1 MVFTTV
7 DVWNLVKNDGWAA
20 HRTGIRRE
28 DLGEKVQVNDSSHNL
43 YDNMLFY
50 WNSTILYIF
59 IKLRGIEVLIE

>member
-43 YDNMLFY
+43 YDNMLFC
-50 WNSTILYIF
+50 
-59 IKLRGIEVLIE
+59 